1 MATDPLI
8 ERHGLVRK
16 KSTGLGTVTF
26 LFGIGAIV
34 AGAAVYGLHF
44 ASERGWYQPAPPRQ
58 AATTEE
64 NVVELTAAQL
74 APTEPTS
81 SLMMTFGENEGD
93 AGAPAASAAPPPPPK
108 PVMKWVPPKPKPK
121 AEPSA
126 DPFATQQ

>member
-26 LFGIGAIV
+26 LFGIGAMV

-44 ASERGWYQPAPPRQ
+44 ASEHGWYQPAPPRQ
-58 AATTEE
+58 AATEE
-64 NVVELTAAQL
+64 NVVETTAAQL

-81 SLMMTFGENEGD
+81 SLMMTFGENED
-93 AGAPAASAAPPPPPK
+93 AGALAASAAPLPPK
-108 PVMKWVPPKPKPK
+108 PAVKWVPPRPKPKP
-121 AEPSA
+121 EPSA